1 MATTGYFDGP
11 ESSKGWYARLEYSY
25 TQSTSATTIT
35 LTLKVYD
42 ATGSSHNNYP
52 NQAYYII
59 QGSKTYQTYE
69 FDSVGWYTI
78 ASKTVSVTDISAT
91 SLAVSATWCSEN
103 ETTWTPYSLSV
114 SGTIT
119 FPQITPPTPPE
130 PPAPPDPP
138 DPPAPTV
145 NTISVQPIPEF
156 IAGYD
161 GDSFTLTCN
170 PSGGTGYTYKWYK
183 YADYYGDS
191 VVIATSQILTGTMHN
206 VNWDNNYIYCVVTD
220 STGGT
225 ATTNWCQLRI
235 GTAESQTQVSTKQVE
250 PVKIYNEENFIYA
263 IPFIK
268 IEENGEDK
276 IIYCGWKIE
285 EDKGIFYL
293 ISSILVFN
301 RAKGKGLIISP
312 KEIEEQFFFNCNYF
326 SKGKGNQIFSEN
338 LIKNSTHSLNYLK
351 KSSSCLLF
359 SKENRFQAIIP
370 ITFKNNTSFGQ
381 LVPSEFSANT
391 IWVLPIEE
399 KARGF
404 GRRIKI
410 ELNSFFKNEKI
421 LVDSDKKGFLVK
433 TFLEEQKEDLNLSF
447 DNLSKASEIYFK
459 NNSLEKEEKV
469 SYFHIEN
476 ISKIFW
482 TSNFIDSNL
491 SLSYLSTGKMGK
503 VFPKEFS
510 LKLNFSFMT
519 FSESHPNLLPLKS
532 TTHQGIANVS
542 LSLVS
547 GEPILY
553 QIKWE
558 YPQVEE
564 DTIYIT
570 QAFYVS
576 VENDIITIF

>member
-11 ESSKGWYARLEYSY
+11 QSSKGWYARLEYSY
-25 TQSTSATTIT
+25 TQTTSATNIT

-52 NQAYYII
+52 NEAYYII
-59 QGSKTYQTYE
+59 QGSKTYQTYQ
-69 FDSVGWYTI
+69 FDSIGWYTI
-78 ASKTVSVTDISAT
+78 ASKTVSVTDTSAT

-130 PPAPPDPP
+130 PEPEPEPPTPS
-138 DPPAPTV
+138 V
-145 NTISVQPIPEF
+145 NVISVQPIPNF
-156 IAGYD
+156 IAGYE

-183 YADYYGDS
+183 YSDSYGDS
-191 VVIATSQILTGTMHN
+191 VVIDESQTLTGTLHN

-250 PVKIYNEENFIYA
+250 PVRVYNGSSFIDA

-285 EDKGIFYL
+285 EDKGILYL

-312 KEIEEQFFFNCNYF
+312 KEIEEQFSFNCNYF

-351 KSSSCLLF
+351 KSSSCLLLP
-359 SKENRFQAIIP
+359 KENRFQAIIP
-370 ITFKNNTSFGQ
+370 ITFKNNNSFGQ

-404 GRRIKI
+404 GRRIKN
-410 ELNSFFKNEKI
+410 ELNSLFKNEKI
-421 LVDSDKKGFLVK
+421 LVDSDKKGLLVK

-447 DNLSKASEIYFK
+447 DNLSKAHEIYFK

-469 SYFHIEN
+469 SYFHIGN

-491 SLSYLSTGKMGK
+491 FLSYLSTGKMGK
-503 VFPKEFS
+503 VFPKEFA

-558 YPQVEE
+558 YPQVEK